1 MMTRLEQSKNLEA
14 EERARLEAEIAE
26 KQEEVATIH
35 NQVQNKE
42 RENMELQSEMA
53 DARKK
58 HEEATQALIAAT
70 TTPRH
75 HHVEENDDEE
85 DDNEINGDS
94 SRDLRN
100 DDDEINDPVEER
112 LTLAERN
119 ERLQNQLKSLKDEL
133 SVTRDDSGETTMD
146 RIHKENVKQG
156 RDKYKTLREVR
167 KGNTK
172 RRVDQFENM

>member
-1 MMTRLEQSKNLEA
+1 MTFFS
-14 EERARLEAEIAE
+14 
-26 KQEEVATIH
+26 
-35 NQVQNKE
+35 
-42 RENMELQSEMA
+42 
-53 DARKK
+53 
-58 HEEATQALIAAT
+58 
-70 TTPRH
+70 
-75 HHVEENDDEE
+75 
-85 DDNEINGDS
+85 GDR

-133 SVTRDDSGETTMD
+133 SGMKYFVIDTNRIHKKIIVPFVKKKKIQIFNFTKKISLFSVTRDDSGETTMD

>member
-1 MMTRLEQSKNLEA
+1 MG
-14 EERARLEAEIAE
+14 
-26 KQEEVATIH
+26 
-35 NQVQNKE
+35 
-42 RENMELQSEMA
+42 
-53 DARKK
+53 
-58 HEEATQALIAAT
+58 TQALIAAT

-172 RRVDQFENM
+172 RRVDQFENMSTATYSDVTTVNLYLRNISTIFKRAFKSRNSFI